1 MKPLKGYRIFYLFL
15 LVYAVLGFI
24 NLDVLPVAWTDE
36 VLNLDPAVQF
46 HRGGQ
51 YQSALWPN
59 PNSDKIFAGYLPL
72 IQWVHTLTLYI
83 FPLEIFWIRLPFLLF
98 SIGSIILF
106 YRLIKGKHFLFW
118 ATTVTAV
125 VFLDKTV
132 FELSRSMRVEPLL
145 LFLFLSYLNLREQQ
159 NFKFLRHFIL
169 GLLWMG
175 HLYVWP
181 LVLAY
186 LLIESRS
193 NKWIDTLK
201 NVLIFTLPSIL
212 FFYQLNFSIEPIF
225 EQLFHQINQHRIQQ
239 TDLPHSNILNSLWY
253 RFYPHYK
260 EQPFMPLVYLTIISH
275 VVFILSKEIK
285 QRKVTNTMITYAGY
299 LGMVLLIFVLMTP
312 QYRYLPLL
320 LVLGSLYLG
329 PYINDHRLKW
339 LVALLLVNNSL
350 SFAGRH
356 TAALL
361 QQKARSPEPV
371 FDFIRIHA
379 EGNRPLI
386 LGESIGF
393 YYAYRGTPRFKNQA
407 EYAIDFYPQHQDW
420 RRHDKV
426 YLLTKIPRK
435 NETALGVY
443 HSAPEDWNLPNWT
456 KRFAKGGTYDGT
468 YIYLL
473 KSNDSAEN

>member
-1 MKPLKGYRIFYLFL
+1 
-15 LVYAVLGFI
+15 
-24 NLDVLPVAWTDE
+24 
-36 VLNLDPAVQF
+36 
-46 HRGGQ
+46 
-51 YQSALWPN
+51 
-59 PNSDKIFAGYLPL
+59 
-72 IQWVHTLTLYI
+72 
-83 FPLEIFWIRLPFLLF
+83 
-98 SIGSIILF
+98 
-106 YRLIKGKHFLFW
+106 
-118 ATTVTAV
+118 
-125 VFLDKTV
+125 
-132 FELSRSMRVEPLL
+132 
-145 LFLFLSYLNLREQQ
+145 
-159 NFKFLRHFIL
+159 
-169 GLLWMG
+169 
-175 HLYVWP
+175 
-181 LVLAY
+181 
-186 LLIESRS
+186 
-193 NKWIDTLK
+193 
-201 NVLIFTLPSIL
+201 
-212 FFYQLNFSIEPIF
+212 
-225 EQLFHQINQHRIQQ
+225 
-239 TDLPHSNILNSLWY
+239 
-253 RFYPHYK
+253 
-260 EQPFMPLVYLTIISH
+260 MPLVYLTIISH